1 METTQK
7 AGEPGAMLRAL
18 GILSVRDLN
27 REAAVGRDQGREQ
40 PAREGLLAQKRVL
53 IRCDFNV
60 PLDGDVITDD
70 SRIRGAIP
78 TIEFCRKADARVI
91 LCSHL
96 GRPKG
101 KKNAKYSLEPVARK
115 LAELLA
121 CDVLLPDDCIG
132 DAAIH
137 LIANQ
142 RPGQIVLLE
151 NLRFHPEEE
160 ENSEDFARKLADL
173 CDVYVDD
180 AFGCV
185 HRAHASVSAL
195 PRLMPTRAAGLLLER
210 EIEYLSK
217 LVQSPESPYV
227 AILGGA
233 KVSDKIEVIESL
245 LPIVDVLVIGGAMAY
260 TFLTAQGHDMGKSLV
275 ERDHVPLAKHLLQR
289 CEERGVTVL
298 LPQDHVVVKEIAADA
313 PSRIVDNGHFAAD
326 DIAVDIGPAT
336 ITAYCDLLAGNHP
349 KGAPRTILWNGP
361 MGIFE
366 MDAFAAGTMA
376 IAKAVAQ
383 TAATSV
389 VGGGDSVAAVKKAG
403 VTPLISHVS
412 TGGGASLEFISGK
425 PMPGIAAL
433 RGGRR

>member
-1 METTQK
+1 METHK
-7 AGEPGAMLRAL
+7 ATDGALLRQL

-27 REAAVGRDQGREQ
+27 REIVRDQPPRD
-40 PAREGLLAQKRVL
+40 GLLAQKRVL

-70 SRIRGAIP
+70 SRIRGSLP

-101 KKNAKYSLEPVARK
+101 KKNPKYSLEPVARK
-115 LAELLA
+115 LAELLS
-121 CDVLLPDDCIG
+121 CEVLLPDDCMG

-142 RPGQIVLLE
+142 RPGQLVLLE

-195 PRLMPTRAAGLLLER
+195 PRLMPARAAGLLLER

-217 LVQSPESPYV
+217 LTQSPESPYV

-233 KVSDKIEVIESL
+233 KVSDKIEVIEAL
-245 LPIVDVLVIGGAMAY
+245 VAIVDTLVIGGAMAY
-260 TFLTAQGHDMGKSLV
+260 TFLAAQGLEMGKSLV
-275 ERDHVPLAKHLLQR
+275 ERDHLQLAKHLLTR
-289 CEERGVTVL
+289 CEERGVLVL
-298 LPQDHVVVKEIAADA
+298 LPEDHVVVKEIAADA
-313 PSRIVDNGHFAAD
+313 RSRVVDNGGLAAD

-336 ITAYCDLLAGNHP
+336 IQTFTGLLAGSHP
-349 KGAPRTILWNGP
+349 KAKGAPRTILWNGP

>member
-1 METTQK
+1 MEATQK
-7 AGEPGAMLRAL
+7 PGTEGALLRQL

-27 REAAVGRDQGREQ
+27 REITRDGT
-40 PAREGLLAQKRVL
+40 REGLLAQKRVL

-70 SRIRGAIP
+70 SRIRGAIA

-101 KKNAKYSLEPVARK
+101 KKNPKYSLEPVARK

-142 RPGQIVLLE
+142 RPGQVVLLE

-173 CDVYVDD
+173 CDYYVDD

-195 PRLMPTRAAGLLLER
+195 PKIMPGRAAGLLLER

-217 LVQSPESPYV
+217 LTQSPESPYV

-233 KVSDKIEVIESL
+233 KVSDKIDVIESL
-245 LPIVDVLVIGGAMAY
+245 LPIVDVLIIGGAMAY
-260 TFLTAQGHDMGKSLV
+260 TFLAAQGVELGKSLV
-275 ERDHVPLAKHLLQR
+275 ERDHIQLAKHLLSR
-289 CEERGVTVL
+289 CEERGVLVL
-298 LPQDHVVVKEIAADA
+298 LPSDLVVVQEVKPDAAWRVA
-313 PSRIVDNGHFAAD
+313 KNGEFGED

-336 ITAYCDLLAGNHP
+336 IEAYTSLLAGSHP
-349 KGAPRTILWNGP
+349 QAKGPPRTILWNGP

-376 IAKAVAQ
+376 VAKAVAQ
-383 TAATSV
+383 TAAISV

-425 PMPGIAAL
+425 PMPGISAL

>member
-1 METTQK
+1 MDSQQKTPET
-7 AGEPGAMLRAL
+7 GALLRQL

-27 REAAVGRDQGREQ
+27 REQT
-40 PAREGLLAQKRVL
+40 REGTRDNLLAQQRVL

-70 SRIRGAIP
+70 SRIRGALP

-101 KKNAKYSLEPVARK
+101 KKNPKYSLEPVARK
-115 LAELLA
+115 LAELLG

-137 LIANQ
+137 LIQNQ
-142 RPGQIVLLE
+142 RPGQVVLLE

-173 CDVYVDD
+173 CDAYVDD

-195 PRLMPTRAAGLLLER
+195 PRLMPARAAGLLLER

-217 LVQSPESPYV
+217 LIQSPESPYV

-245 LPIVDVLVIGGAMAY
+245 LPIVNVLMIGGAMAY
-260 TFLTAQGHDMGKSLV
+260 TFLTAQGFDMGKSLV
-275 ERDHVPLAKHLLQR
+275 ERDHVQLAKHLLTR
-289 CEERGVTVL
+289 CEERGVLVL
-298 LPQDHVVVKEIAADA
+298 LPSDHVVVQEIAADA
-313 PSRIVDNGHFAAD
+313 PSKVLRNGEFGPD
-326 DIAVDIGPAT
+326 DIAVDIGPQT
-336 ITAYCDLLAGNHP
+336 IEAYSGLLAGSNP
-349 KGAPRTILWNGP
+349 KSKGAPRTILWNGP

-376 IAKAVAQ
+376 VAKAVAQ